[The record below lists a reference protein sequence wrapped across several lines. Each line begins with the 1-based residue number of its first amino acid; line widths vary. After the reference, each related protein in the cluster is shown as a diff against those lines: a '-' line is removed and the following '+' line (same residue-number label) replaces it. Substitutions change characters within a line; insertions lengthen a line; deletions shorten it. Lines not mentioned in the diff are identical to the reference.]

1 MTKQLFRK
9 IISFF
14 TACLMCFW
22 MPLTVRAADGKTQM
36 NNLVNSYSKTSAVLV
51 YSLEDGVL
59 YTWHKNTEI
68 LGASLIKLP
77 YAYYACT
84 QIEAGVH
91 SLSET
96 MTYTSSWYHGGSG
109 IICKNGYGK
118 SYTIRQLL
126 DYAMRYSDNVAYDML
141 VYLFGT
147 AGFNSM
153 VKDWGYS
160 VSISTPSPRFPP
172 VTADFMRTAM
182 QKVYEN
188 RNNGECW
195 QTVWNGLCNSTTSY
209 VRPVLAG
216 TTAVKYG
223 NVSTVWHETC
233 FVDGDY
239 PYIVVIMTTIS
250 NNTPNVTFI
259 QNAAKAAGQI
269 VKDYLNEKALLQQE
283 TDLLETEP
291 EETIPPETEPEEII
305 PPETEPEEIIPP
317 ETEPEETIPPETE
330 PEETIP
336 PETEPEETQPETLPY
351 KGDIN
356 NDGTV
361 NALDAAEIL
370 KEAVSVNAGN
380 ESILTEEQKLSADLD
395 ADANISANDA
405 SLILKFSACSATNL
419 IKDIRTFLMLLE
431 FVS

>member
-1 MTKQLFRK
+1 MKKHQFAK

-22 MPLTVRAADGKTQM
+22 MPLSVRATDGKTQM
-36 NNLVNSYSKTSAVLV
+36 NALVNGYSRTSAVLV

-59 YTWHKNTEI
+59 YAWHKNTEI

-91 SLSET
+91 SLNET

-160 VSISTPSPRFPP
+160 VSISTPAPRFPP

-195 QTVWNGLCNSTTSY
+195 QAVWNGLCNSITSY
-209 VRPVLAG
+209 VRPALAG

-239 PYIVVIMTTIS
+239 PYIVVIMTTIA

-259 QNAAKAAGQI
+259 KNVAKASGQI
-269 VKDYLNEKALLQQE
+269 VKDYLNEKDQLQQE
-283 TDLLETEP
+283 TLPPETEP
-291 EETIPPETEPEEII
+291 QETIPPETEPEE
-305 PPETEPEEIIPP
+305 TLPP

-330 PEETIP
+330 PEETLP
-336 PETEPEETQPETLPY
+336 PETEPEETEPETLPY

-356 NDGTV
+356 SDGIV
-361 NALDAAEIL
+361 NAFDAVQIL
-370 KEAVSVNAGN
+370 KESASVNAGN
-380 ESILTEEQKLSADLD
+380 ESFLTEEQKLSADLD
-395 ADANISANDA
+395 ADTAVTANDA

-419 IKDIRTFLMLLE
+419 TKDIRTFLMLLG

>member
-1 MTKQLFRK
+1 MKKRKFTKS
-9 IISFF
+9 IAFF
-14 TACLMCFW
+14 IACFMCLRIPFA
-22 MPLTVRAADGKTQM
+22 VRAADGKTQM
-36 NNLVNSYSKTSAVLV
+36 NNLVNGYSKTSAVLV

-59 YTWHKNTEI
+59 YTWHKNVEI

-84 QIEAGVH
+84 QLEAGVH
-91 SLSET
+91 SLDET

-147 AGFNSM
+147 EGFNSM
-153 VKDWGYS
+153 VQEWGYS
-160 VSISTPSPRFPP
+160 VAISTPSPRFPP

-188 RNNGECW
+188 RNSGECW
-195 QTVWNGLCNSTTSY
+195 EAVWDGLCNSTTSY

-250 NNTPNVTFI
+250 DGNPNVTFI

-269 VKDYLNEKALLQQE
+269 VYR
-283 TDLLETEP
+283 
-291 EETIPPETEPEEII
+291 
-305 PPETEPEEIIPP
+305 
-317 ETEPEETIPPETE
+317 
-330 PEETIP
+330 
-336 PETEPEETQPETLPY
+336 
-351 KGDIN
+351 
-356 NDGTV
+356 
-361 NALDAAEIL
+361 
-370 KEAVSVNAGN
+370 
-380 ESILTEEQKLSADLD
+380 LS
-395 ADANISANDA
+395 
-405 SLILKFSACSATNL
+405 
-419 IKDIRTFLMLLE
+419 E
-431 FVS
+431 